1 MKEFSDGELMEL
13 LAGVSRSFVLTI
25 RALPGG
31 LRRPVGLA
39 YLLAR
44 ASDTIADT
52 ATAGIA
58 VRQECLEG
66 FVETMLRTR
75 SDVFAKVGGIEP
87 ENECERYLLANL
99 ERVIDALWRLREG
112 DREEIVTLL
121 RKITHGQELDLMR
134 FQDPQMPRAL
144 ETGAELDEYTYLVAG
159 CVGEF
164 WTRICATHLP
174 RYGRLDVEE
183 LCRLGRGFGQGLQ
196 LVNILRDIPEDL
208 RNGRCYLPM
217 GELREAGIV
226 SVEDFRDGDVR
237 RAGAVFERW
246 REKALAY
253 HDEARLYIESIRPWR
268 IRFACLVPWAIGVRT
283 LRLIGERSPLEQ
295 TERVKVTRKEVAR
308 IMRRAVG
315 GALSNG
321 VVRAWA
327 AER

>member
-1 MKEFSDGELMEL
+1 MKDFSDAELMDL
-13 LAGVSRSFVLTI
+13 LKGVSRSFVLTI
-25 RALPGG
+25 RALPRG

-52 ATAGIA
+52 AAAGI
-58 VRQECLEG
+58 VTRQECLLG

-75 SDVFAKVGGIEP
+75 SDLFTKVREIVP
-87 ENECERYLLANL
+87 ENASERYLLENL
-99 ERVIDALWRLREG
+99 ERVIDALWLLPTG
-112 DREEIVTLL
+112 DRGQIVALL

-134 FQDPQMPRAL
+134 FQNPAKTRAL
-144 ETGAELDEYTYLVAG
+144 EMGDELDEYTYLVAG

-164 WTRICATHLP
+164 WTRICAAHLP

-217 GELREAGIV
+217 TELREVGIT
-226 SVEDFRDGDVR
+226 SPEDFRAGDLR
-237 RAGAVFERW
+237 RAAPVFEHW
-246 REKALAY
+246 RQKALTY
-253 HDEARLYIESIRPWR
+253 HDEARLYIESIRPWP
-268 IRFACLVPWAIGVRT
+268 IRFACLIPWAIGVRT
-283 LRLIGERSPLEQ
+283 LKLIGEQSPLENA
-295 TERVKVTRKEVAR
+295 TRVKVTRKEVTR
-308 IMRRAVG
+308 IMRRAVC
-315 GALSNG
+315 GAVSNG

>member
-1 MKEFSDGELMEL
+1 MKEFSDAELMEL
-13 LAGVSRSFVLTI
+13 LKGVSRSFVLTI
-25 RALPGG
+25 RALPRG

-52 ATAGIA
+52 ATAAIA
-58 VRQECLEG
+58 TRQKCLQD
-66 FVETMLRTR
+66 FVDTMLRTR
-75 SDVFAKVGGIEP
+75 SDLFAKVKQITP
-87 ENECERYLLANL
+87 ENASEQYLLTNL
-99 ERVIDALWRLREG
+99 EGVIDALWHLPEA

-121 RKITHGQELDLMR
+121 RKITHGQKLDLMR
-134 FQDPQMPRAL
+134 FRNPTVPHAL
-144 ETGAELDEYTYLVAG
+144 ETAAELDEYTYLVAG

-164 WTRICATHLP
+164 WTRICAAHLP
-174 RYGRLDVEE
+174 RYGRLDLDE

-217 GELREAGIV
+217 AELREVGITGL
-226 SVEDFRDGDVR
+226 EDFRDGDLQ
-237 RAGAVFERW
+237 RAAPVFERW
-246 REKALAY
+246 REKALAD

-268 IRFACLVPWAIGVRT
+268 VRFACLLPWALGVRT
-283 LRLIGERSPLEQ
+283 LKLIGEQSPLEHK
-295 TERVKVTRKEVAR
+295 ERVKVTRKEVAR

-315 GALSNG
+315 GAVSNG

>member
-121 RKITHGQELDLMR
+121 RKITHGLD
-134 FQDPQMPRAL
+134 A
-144 ETGAELDEYTYLVAG
+144 
-159 CVGEF
+159 
-164 WTRICATHLP
+164 
-174 RYGRLDVEE
+174 
-183 LCRLGRGFGQGLQ
+183 
-196 LVNILRDIPEDL
+196 IPGSA
-208 RNGRCYLPM
+208 N
-217 GELREAGIV
+217 AA
-226 SVEDFRDGDVR
+226 
-237 RAGAVFERW
+237 RAG
-246 REKALAY
+246 
-253 HDEARLYIESIRPWR
+253 DGGG
-268 IRFACLVPWAIGVRT
+268 IG
-283 LRLIGERSPLEQ
+283 
-295 TERVKVTRKEVAR
+295 
-308 IMRRAVG
+308 
-315 GALSNG
+315 
-321 VVRAWA
+321 
-327 AER
+327 

>member
-25 RALPGG
+25 RALPRG

-52 ATAGIA
+52 AAAGIA
-58 VRQECLEG
+58 LRQECLLG

-75 SDVFAKVGGIEP
+75 SDLFDAARGIVP
-87 ENECERYLLANL
+87 ENVSERYLLENL
-99 ERVIDALWRLREG
+99 ARVIDALWRLPDG

-121 RKITHGQELDLMR
+121 RKITRGQELDLMR
-134 FQDPQMPRAL
+134 FQNPLEPRAL
-144 ETGAELDEYTYLVAG
+144 ETAEELDEYTYLVAG

-164 WTRICATHLP
+164 WTRICAAHLP
-174 RYGRLDVEE
+174 RYGRLDLDE

-217 GELREAGIV
+217 TELREVGIT
-226 SVEDFRDGDVR
+226 SVEDLRDGGMGRGKV
-237 RAGAVFERW
+237 VFERW
-246 REKALAY
+246 REKALSY
-253 HDEARLYIESIRPWR
+253 HDEARLYIEAIRPWR
-268 IRFACLVPWAIGVRT
+268 VRFACLLPWAIGVRT
-283 LRLIGERSPLEQ
+283 LRLIGEQSPLEQ
-295 TERVKVTRKEVAR
+295 KERVKVTRKEVAG

-315 GALSNG
+315 GAVSNG